1 MREASNQVQQNSLIL
16 LAENQLNSSILS
28 YLSLSEFSANI
39 LDFIYITGEA
49 WEQAGGK
56 GQANDCLQKWMWVS
70 GGHWV
75 WPLRFNDP
83 PWWGLDPSGCPGTLR
98 VQTIRTACF

>member
-49 WEQAGGK
+49 WEQAGGE
-56 GQANDCLQKWMWVS
+56 G
-70 GGHWV
+70 
-75 WPLRFNDP
+75 
-83 PWWGLDPSGCPGTLR
+83 
-98 VQTIRTACF
+98 